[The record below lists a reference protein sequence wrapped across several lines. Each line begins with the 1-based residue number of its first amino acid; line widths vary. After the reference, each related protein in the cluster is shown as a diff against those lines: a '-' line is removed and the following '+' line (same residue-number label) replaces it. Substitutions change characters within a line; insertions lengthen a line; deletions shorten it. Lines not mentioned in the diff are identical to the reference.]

1 MPSHQLK
8 KFGAVSKEVASQMA
22 VGAKLNSNS
31 DISVAVTGI
40 AGPSGGSLEKPIGT
54 VFIALAFKEDIK
66 VKDFL
71 FEGDRAQ
78 IRMSTV
84 RSALEIILK
93 EINTGN

>member
-1 MPSHQLK
+1 MDALSVK
-8 KFGAVSKEVASQMA
+8 NKVSEWIKIILRNNCE
-22 VGAKLNSNS
+22 
-31 DISVAVTGI
+31 
-40 AGPSGGSLEKPIGT
+40 
-54 VFIALAFKEDIK
+54 EDIK
-66 VKDFL
+66 LKDFL